1 MGAGEEFADE
11 PYLGEKGKKVLYMNY
26 QADGEV
32 EAILESLGFTDIYK
46 KKKVETVDGAI
57 NSNNAI
63 TVFRIMR
70 KL

>member
-1 MGAGEEFADE
+1 
-11 PYLGEKGKKVLYMNY
+11 MNY